1 MTTPCTPATFTFQTL
16 GNREVIGSFDGG
28 TITSD
33 GGSLLLGE
41 VEAKTHILHQFA
53 ACFTDHRDPD
63 LIEHTAYQLI
73 AQRVFGLA
81 LGYEDLNDH
90 DTLRLDPLL
99 ATVVGKN
106 DPTGADRLRLQDQ
119 GKPLAGKST
128 LNRLELTPEDATPQ
142 SRYKKIVAQVAA
154 LDRFFA
160 DIFLQSYLLPPQ
172 TIFLDLDAT
181 DDPLHGHQEGRFF
194 HGYYQEYCYLPLYI
208 FCGDQLLLARLR
220 TADNDASWGTVTELE
235 WLIPYI
241 RARWPQVRIIL
252 RADSGFCR
260 EEIMSWC
267 EEHNVDYLF
276 GLAQNSR
283 LVEALTPALADAL
296 VRYLHTGVAARVFA
310 DFVYQTRDSWSR
322 ARRVVGKAEYL
333 PKGPNPRFVVT
344 TLPSE
349 ERADQLL
356 YESDYCARGDM
367 ENRIKEQQLM
377 LFADRTSTATLRAN
391 QLRLWFS
398 SVAYLLMDA
407 LRRVGL
413 TPTAASPVTLV
424 APLTPIEPNPETPA
438 TTLTPAESNPAASA
452 TTLTPI
458 EPSPVTPVV
467 TLTSTNLPL
476 VTTPTLLAS
485 PTNLTTLAAM
495 DPPSITSPK
504 TSVPANS
511 PQPQCQTLRLQLL
524 KMGALVRVTVRKIWV
539 SFSSAWPYQKLFA
552 RVWSQWQQAPAT
564 FPVPMRC

>member
-1 MTTPCTPATFTFQTL
+1 MTTPCISTTFTFQPL
-16 GNREVIGSFDGG
+16 GNRDVSGCFDGG
-28 TITSD
+28 MITSD

-63 LIEHTAYQLI
+63 LIEHTASQLI
-73 AQRVFGLA
+73 AQRVYGLA

-90 DTLRLDPLL
+90 DTLRLDLLL
-99 ATVVGKN
+99 ATVVGKD
-106 DPTGADRLRLQDQ
+106 DPTGSDRLRLRDR

-142 SRYKKIVAQVAA
+142 SRYKKIVAQVPAI
-154 LDRFFA
+154 DRFFV

-208 FCGDQLLLARLR
+208 FCGDQLVVARLR

-235 WLIPYI
+235 WLIPYL
-241 RARWPQVRIIL
+241 RTRWPQVRIVL

-260 EEIMSWC
+260 EEIMGWC
-267 EEHNVDYLF
+267 EEHGVDYLF

-283 LVEALTPALADAL
+283 LVEALTPALADAHL
-296 VRYLHTGVAARVFA
+296 RYLQTGVAARIFT
-310 DFVYQTRDSWSR
+310 DFSYQTRESWSR

-333 PKGPNPRFVVT
+333 RKGPNPRFVVT
-344 TLPSE
+344 TLTSE
-349 ERADQLL
+349 ERADHLL

-398 SVAYLLMDA
+398 SVAYLLLDA
-407 LRRVGL
+407 LRRLGL
-413 TPTAASPVTLV
+413 TPIVSNPVTPV
-424 APLTPIEPNPETPA
+424 P
-438 TTLTPAESNPAASA
+438 
-452 TTLTPI
+452 TLTPI
-458 EPSPVTPVV
+458 ASNPEAPIASNPVTPVPS
-467 TLTSTNLPL
+467 LTSTNLPL
-476 VTTPTLLAS
+476 VTVPTPLAN
-485 PTNLTTLAAM
+485 PTSLTRTESILVASLTTLAPT
-495 DPPSITSPK
+495 DPTPK
-504 TSVPANS
+504 TLVPANS
-511 PQPQCQTLRLQLL
+511 PQPQCQTLRLHPTFRTTPDAISGNYRSLS
-524 KMGALVRVTVRKIWV
+524 GHVRPYALPSTPSRSRTSAAASGKASWNVRNTSPCGLNNR
-539 SFSSAWPYQKLFA
+539 
-552 RVWSQWQQAPAT
+552 
-564 FPVPMRC
+564 